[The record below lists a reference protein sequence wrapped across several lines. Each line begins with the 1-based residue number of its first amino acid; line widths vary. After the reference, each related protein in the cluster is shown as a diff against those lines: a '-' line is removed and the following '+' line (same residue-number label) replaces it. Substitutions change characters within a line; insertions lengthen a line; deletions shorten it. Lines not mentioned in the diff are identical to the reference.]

1 LVNPESKLTV
11 KASNEYGWKKQ
22 IRFGHDSRFFESQE
36 KAFMKTIALMLLVLL
51 TTATLAFGA
60 ASDVGGHSAT
70 VSGVP
75 VQMVVTVQAR
85 RGDDAPVIHREDVM
99 VYEGRERGQVTGWVP
114 IEGSEAGLELFVLID
129 DAANT
134 TDLGSQLA
142 DLRKFINAQPPSTK
156 VGVAYMR
163 NGTVLIAQ
171 DLTTDHAL
179 AAKAMRL
186 TLGNPGAST
195 SPYFSVADLIKR
207 WPPTQ
212 AQREILMISDGIDR
226 FYGSGP
232 SNPYVETAIRQAQ
245 RAGIIVFSIYAQ
257 GAGPL
262 GRRHVYWAQNYLTQT
277 ADETGGESY
286 YLGFGAPVSFGP
298 YLEDVTGRLSRQYLL
313 TFIAKPANKDR
324 MQEVKLQTEVPN
336 AKLVAADR
344 VYVPAGN

>member
-1 LVNPESKLTV
+1 MKILGLILL
-11 KASNEYGWKKQ
+11 A
-22 IRFGHDSRFFESQE
+22 FF
-36 KAFMKTIALMLLVLL
+36 
-51 TTATLAFGA
+51 ATPAPAFGA
-60 ASDVGGHSAT
+60 ASDVGGAQSAM

-85 RGDDAPVIHREDVM
+85 RGNEVPIIHREDVM
-99 VYEGRERGQVTGWVP
+99 VYEGSDRNQVTGWVP
-114 IEGSEAGLELFVLID
+114 IEGSEAGLELFVLVD

-142 DLRKFINAQPPSTK
+142 DLRKFINAQSPNTA

-171 DLTTDHAL
+171 DLTSDHAL
-179 AAKAMRL
+179 AAKALRL

-195 SPYFSVADLIKR
+195 SPYFSLSDLIKR
-207 WPPTQ
+207 WPRSQ

-232 SNPYVETAIRQAQ
+232 SNPYVQTVIQQAQ
-245 RAGIIVFSIYAQ
+245 RAGIVVFSMYAQ
-257 GAGPL
+257 GPGVP

-324 MQEVKLQTEVPN
+324 MQAVKLQTEVPN